1 MKKKITG
8 FTDPKIAQKLKKQ
21 ATSLEP
27 KFNEKVGY
35 PETLFGDLRCYV
47 VEVSEEVTAAVD
59 PLLILEKV
67 GRGKGYIT
75 QRDREL
81 NQNGN
86 ENDILDYWF
95 SSPGVK
101 VEIDIFN
108 LTPKKYPIGTILLV
122 KQDRDG
128 DFWVCPTAQKHYK
141 AKITVEP
148 NHVPAHDD
156 SIHWATLMEFD
167 ALTEDWIPVLEPDGQ
182 HKRVRVWDR
191 NSDCCV
197 LIGEMHDV
205 QQVPSPDDEERWHWV
220 GEAGLTREA
229 IVLQSAQ
236 SGSPIL
242 AQLVYHPENSDCLG
256 EVVSEQIVV
265 CNKKGA
271 VTQGERIIVHWVEN
285 AWVRTGGNATT
296 GRIGFKMT
304 GPRLRLRQSDGS
316 RYGTATAIVEWI
328 VGEVPVSIGDQVT
341 VNFGGIRWA
350 EAVKNCEG
358 EADYFPSYSTPEG
371 IVTEDIYVVT
381 ECQGLPLWIAFETTE
396 DRDPYTPDQD
406 VQATPIRAYGAAQDD
421 LPIEYWDLSPTSSC
435 GTFRFDCYDPDPQ
448 NPVFNEQGER
458 VGIWRLL
465 EACGEGCSAGG
476 VEQIIGLQCV
486 LTRPEQSAPCN
497 GSDPQ
502 QQDPKF
508 YVRYPQ
514 LKWPRALKGADG
526 LAKLDNAAWS
536 DDPADMRYVV
546 AESNQQ
552 STRVAGSLPATN
564 CGDDFGVT
572 GVETLDFWPF
582 SQTPTLPL
590 TIGNT
595 HKGFAG
601 YYWKAS
607 WSEPEQKYVVWDM
620 QKTTVNA
627 SLEIKATFDEQTNC
641 TTIAGS
647 LLEIDIETCK
657 QPTPVTLLSYRSQL
671 QKFVD
676 ELELDTGQS
685 GSGTGIQCDPVL
697 RLKWVQLDVL
707 TLCTGSTSGED
718 EIPLTQETVVVELN
732 MDGCPTWTTS
742 VIMVLG
748 TCGNEAEHEA
758 ECEPCP
764 IEGSGG
770 EQ

>member
-148 NHVPAHDD
+148 NHVPAHDN

-167 ALTEDWIPVLEPDGQ
+167 ALTENWIPVLEPDGQ

-271 VTQGERIIVHWVEN
+271 VTQGERIIVHWLEN
-285 AWVRTGGNATT
+285 AWVRTGGNAAT

-350 EAVKNCEG
+350 EAVANCEG
-358 EADYFPSYSTPEG
+358 EADYFPSYSTPQG
-371 IVTEDIYVVT
+371 VVSEDIYVVT
-381 ECQGLPLWIAFETTE
+381 ECQGLPLRIAFVTVE
-396 DRDPYTPDQD
+396 DRNPFAPDQD
-406 VQATPIRAYGAAQDD
+406 VKAIPTYAYGASQDD
-421 LPIEYWDLSPTSSC
+421 LPIADWYQISQGSGEVDCGEQDIEWIPSANSPQGGYWEQTSPGDFKICCLPNPLPPPPQDPTQTGITAKLGGIPTSQC
-435 GTFRFDCYDPDPQ
+435 DPPTQQPDFWIRF
-448 NPVFNEQGER
+448 
-458 VGIWRLL
+458 
-465 EACGEGCSAGG
+465 
-476 VEQIIGLQCV
+476 
-486 LTRPEQSAPCN
+486 
-497 GSDPQ
+497 
-502 QQDPKF
+502 
-508 YVRYPQ
+508 PQ
-514 LKWPRALKGADG
+514 LEYPRALEGSDG
-526 LAKLDNAAWS
+526 RATLDNAIWS
-536 DDPADMRYVV
+536 DDPNDMRYVV
-546 AESNQQ
+546 DVANQQ

-732 MDGCPTWTTS
+732 MNGCPTWTTS